1 MLYMPSSVGVLGGGT
16 WMSNLGLP
24 AEIQAGPKIPV
35 LVVPNLL
42 PGAQILQ
49 KALGIWQIM
58 IEVYLGLENTCLL
71 GM

>member
-1 MLYMPSSVGVLGGGT
+1 
-16 WMSNLGLP
+16 MSNLGLP

-35 LVVPNLL
+35 LVVPKLL

-58 IEVYLGLENTCLL
+58 IEVYSGLENTCLS